1 MQFVVEIYDPV
12 TECIAAEVLIE
23 GNEIQELLGVLGW
36 TDFDANASH
45 DLDEKD
51 IRRINEHFGQ
61 QIDPKAILVRL
72 RQKVFLD
79 ELLYQLHTN
88 RELALML
95 AGEKPLSVFAGAHPP
110 YSEVEEIPERLF
122 DPYVSAG
129 RFVKAE
135 YIEPVQPGAAQ
146 MIRRVF
152 YALPGEAWRT
162 KAYSLLLATAKKSG
176 WSEGFERMEG
186 SLLGYTDQ
194 QNDAYIEFMR
204 ARSAHA
210 QGANNEPS
218 VL

>member
-1 MQFVVEIYDPV
+1 MQFVAEIYDPL
-12 TECIAAEVLIE
+12 TECIADEVLIKI
-23 GNEIQELLGVLGW
+23 NEIQELLDVLGW
-36 TDFDANASH
+36 TDFDANASY
-45 DLDEKD
+45 DLDQKD
-51 IRRINEHFGQ
+51 IRRINEHCGQ
-61 QIDPKAILVRL
+61 QIDPTAALVRL

-79 ELLYQLHTN
+79 ELPYQLHTS

-122 DPYVSAG
+122 DPYVSAR

-135 YIEPVQPGAAQ
+135 YLEPAQAGASQ

-152 YALPGEAWRT
+152 YALPDEVWRI
-162 KAYSLLLATAKKSG
+162 KAYVLLLATAKKSG

-210 QGANNEPS
+210 QGSSSESS